1 MRYRVAGIYKLAE
14 MLQKMK
20 KIGII
25 IIILILFGCNSNNK
39 IPDFSSEID
48 YAYKTIQYSGNQKEN
63 EIISY
68 KYFDNNGKL
77 LEQIGKESRTKYFY
91 NEKGKLK
98 EKLNCRIY
106 DCDIGWREILIY
118 DINNNYIGS
127 KYIPKK
133 FKDVKPLKFEQVKFY
148 DKNNNLIKIL
158 SDSGTDVEG
167 NNWEKWK
174 FYYYENGK
182 IAKEIEKQ
190 NDKIIWTG
198 IYEYDENNNLVSIKR
213 KNQRNYENELFRYDK
228 NKRLIEQSIK
238 NEEIL
243 NENVSFSVKNNSTT
257 YKYDKMGRQ
266 IEEITFNHK
275 GKEHRHFTNKYE
287 LNE

>member
-1 MRYRVAGIYKLAE
+1 M
-14 MLQKMK
+14 
-20 KIGII
+20 II
-25 IIILILFGCNSNNK
+25 QVQDGS
-39 IPDFSSEID
+39 
-48 YAYKTIQYSGNQKEN
+48 Q
-63 EIISY
+63 
-68 KYFDNNGKL
+68 
-77 LEQIGKESRTKYFY
+77 
-91 NEKGKLK
+91 
-98 EKLNCRIY
+98 
-106 DCDIGWREILIY
+106 DIGHVERGNMEDSNEILIKKEFIPTMRMFLDDVVKDKLLNQFSEENLFNGNY
-118 DINNNYIGS
+118 PFRIHNVTLGSRLDINEYTGNLHPHFHVNYEG
-127 KYIPKK
+127 Y
-133 FKDVKPLKFEQVKFY
+133 LNQQY
-148 DKNNNLIKIL
+148 RIL
-158 SDSGTDVEG
+158 VATH
-167 NNWEKWK
+167 
-174 FYYYENGK
+174 

-287 LNE
+287 LKE

>member
-1 MRYRVAGIYKLAE
+1 

-25 IIILILFGCNSNNK
+25 SVILILFGCNSNNK
-39 IPDFSSEID
+39 IPDFSSEIN

-68 KYFDNNGKL
+68 KYFDNNEKL

-91 NEKGKLK
+91 NEIGKLK

-106 DCDIGWREILIY
+106 NCDIGWREILIY
-118 DINNNYIGS
+118 DNNNNYIGS

-133 FKDVKPLKFEQVKFY
+133 FKNVNPRKFEQIKFY
-148 DKNNNLIKIL
+148 NKNNNIIKEL

-167 NNWEKWK
+167 NIWEEWK
-174 FYYYENGK
+174 FYYYEKGK
-182 IAKEIEKQ
+182 IVKEIEKH

-213 KNQRNYENELFRYDK
+213 KNKLKYENELFQYDK
-228 NKRLIEQSIK
+228 SNRLIKQSIE

-243 NENVSFSVKNNSTT
+243 NENVSFSVKNNSTS
-257 YKYDKMGRQ
+257 YKYDKIGRL

-275 GKEHRHFTNKYE
+275 GKEYRHFTNEYILKE
-287 LNE
+287 